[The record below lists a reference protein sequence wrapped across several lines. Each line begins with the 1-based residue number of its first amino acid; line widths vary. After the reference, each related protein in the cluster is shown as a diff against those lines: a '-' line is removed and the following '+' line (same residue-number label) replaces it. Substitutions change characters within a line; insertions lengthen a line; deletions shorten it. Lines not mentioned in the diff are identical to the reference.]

1 MMQRWRECGEDGF
14 IEADVIRW
22 TEAIW
27 ERPKGKPSKVGER
40 VVTAEVI
47 RRDADGWLTVLV
59 RNCVILWEN
68 SDGRKNFSLRRHEE
82 LRRKITT
89 IERGSPE
96 RLPWSDES
104 VRNDLIAEMQAE
116 NRRRRV
122 RPPKDRS

>member
-1 MMQRWRECGEDGF
+1 MQRWRECGEDGF

-27 ERPKGKPSKVGER
+27 ERAKGKPSKVGER